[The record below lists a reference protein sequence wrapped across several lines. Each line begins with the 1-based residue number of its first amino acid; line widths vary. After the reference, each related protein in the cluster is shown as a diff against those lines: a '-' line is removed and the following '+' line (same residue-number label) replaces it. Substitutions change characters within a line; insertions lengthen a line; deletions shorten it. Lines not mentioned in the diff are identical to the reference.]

1 VNKDFVTLALLKV
14 DDAAEMFDIVERNRD
29 HFRSFLTWID
39 GCTDV
44 SHIASSIAD
53 SIKQGSHRYGIF
65 YKGQLVGTINF
76 HGTDKSNMSD
86 GVGYWL
92 DAAHQGNGIM
102 TAATHQ
108 LLAIGFGQLGLNT
121 IRIKCAVDNL
131 ASRGIPERLG
141 FTLEG
146 VLRQNQYLNGQYVD
160 MALYSLLASEF
171 PASLV
176 K

>member
-1 VNKDFVTLALLKV
+1 
-14 DDAAEMFDIVERNRD
+14 MFDIVERNRD

-108 LLAIGFGQLGLNT
+108 LLAIGFGQFRPMDTNDAAQGRAKNRRVTLN
-121 IRIKCAVDNL
+121 ILADNKDEVAIL
-131 ASRGIPERLG
+131 PS
-141 FTLEG
+141 
-146 VLRQNQYLNGQYVD
+146 GQ
-160 MALYSLLASEF
+160 
-171 PASLV
+171 
-176 K
+176 